1 MGSRKRTGDDC
12 FLREVRAAS
21 MEHFEGWRSPRRL

>member
-12 FLREVRAAS
+12 SLRKVRAAS
-21 MEHFEGWRSPRRL
+21 MEHFEGRRSRRRP

>member
-12 FLREVRAAS
+12 SLLKVRAAS
-21 MEHFEGWRSPRRL
+21 MEHSEGWRSPQPP